1 MAETIM
7 VTENVFSK
15 EDCERIIKAM
25 PKARKHIYQK
35 ANDMSRQD
43 IQLDGEIVFAEVAH
57 EDMLAKSNNINLMRK
72 LIETLHSAIE
82 VYAEKFP
89 IIKEFHLETCQVTFD
104 GWKVQETKVGQGFH
118 KWHFEDANT
127 RERFLTWSVFLNN
140 IEEGGETEF
149 LYQNIRIPAKQGSLC
164 LFPSDWTHLHR
175 GNPPISNDKYIM
187 TGWYNYYL
195 SEELI

>member
-89 IIKEFHLETCQVTFD
+89 IIKE
-104 GWKVQETKVGQGFH
+104 
-118 KWHFEDANT
+118 
-127 RERFLTWSVFLNN
+127 
-140 IEEGGETEF
+140 
-149 LYQNIRIPAKQGSLC
+149 LC